1 MSDPG
6 QGVAAL
12 FTAINIH
19 QGQKVPRITIF
30 PPVVVSDGA
39 RDKWIAAVGDDEI
52 ASWQWTK
59 ELVDAQLKANID
71 GTVEEAALPPVPCPL
86 S

>member
-12 FTAINIH
+12 FAAISIYHGNE
-19 QGQKVPRITIF
+19 VPRITIF
-30 PPVVVSDGA
+30 PPVVVSDAA
-39 RDKWIAAVGDDEI
+39 RDQWIAAVGDDEI

-59 ELVDAQLKANID
+59 DLVDAQIQANID
-71 GTVEEAALPPVPCPL
+71 GKVAEAALPPVPVR
-86 S
+86 